1 MERRDIDGYW
11 LVWMDGDEWPQNLYS
26 ESMARDRMKTLAR
39 ANPGRIVHICKLQ
52 SVGTML
58 LPDEMKTS
66 GIAA

>member
-1 MERRDIDGYW
+1 MERRVLDGYW
-11 LVWMDGDEWPQNLYS
+11 LVWMDGEDWPQHFYS
-26 ESMARDRMKTLAR
+26 ESMARDKMKTLAR
-39 ANPGRIVHICKLQ
+39 SNPGRVVHICKLQ